1 MMEGDLKQLPKDA
14 YMVGLD
20 IGTTKISVMIGRKN
34 EYDKLEILGTGRAVS
49 NGVSR
54 GIVANIDKTVES
66 IKEAVEEAKL
76 KSGLEIEDVFIG
88 IAGQHIK
95 SLQHRGEIVRD
106 NIEVEID
113 KEDIAKLKS
122 NMFKLITIPGEEVI
136 HVIPQEYTVDGEDGI
151 QDPKGMAGVKLEANF
166 HVITAQVGA
175 VRNIIRCVEKAGLK
189 PKDLILE
196 PFASAD
202 ATLDADELREGVA
215 LVDIGGGT
223 TDVAIFLDNIIRHT
237 AVIPFG
243 GNVITKD
250 IKVGLEI
257 LEKQAELLKI
267 KFGSAWPGENKDNEI
282 VSIPGLR
289 GREPKEITLK
299 NLSKIIHARVVEIIE
314 QVYVEIKNYGHEEQ
328 KKKLIAGIVLTGGG
342 AQLKHLKQLVEYIT
356 GMDTRV
362 GFPNEHLAGES
373 DDEITSPLYATA
385 VGLVMDGLKRNERKK
400 AEAIL
405 EEVTSENI
413 MSETD
418 DSETRVKQPVK
429 ERRSF
434 LDKLTERVKDFLDNA
449 E

>member
-1 MMEGDLKQLPKDA
+1 MEQSNQELNTGD

-34 EYDKLEILGTGRAVS
+34 QYDKLEILGTGRAVS
-49 NGVSR
+49 NGVAR
-54 GIVANIDKTVES
+54 GIVANIDKTVVS
-66 IKEAVEEAKL
+66 IKEAVDEAKQ
-76 KSGLEIEDVFIG
+76 KSGIDIDEVFVG

-106 NIEVEID
+106 NIDVEID
-113 KEDIAKLKS
+113 KADIEKLKS

-175 VRNIIRCVEKAGLK
+175 VRNIMRCVEKAGLT
-189 PKDLILE
+189 PKELVLE
-196 PFASAD
+196 PFASAV
-202 ATLDADELREGVA
+202 ATLDEDELREGVA

-250 IKVGLEI
+250 IKTGLSI

-267 KFGSAWPGENKDNEI
+267 KFGSAMYTEDQENVM

-289 GREPKEITLK
+289 GREPKEIAVK
-299 NLSKIIHARVVEIIE
+299 NLSEIIGARYKE
-314 QVYVEIKNYGHEEQ
+314 IIDLVYHQIKVSGYEN
-328 KKKLIAGIVLTGGG
+328 KLMTGIVITGGG
-342 AQLKHLKQLVEYIT
+342 SQIRNLKQLVAFVT
-356 GMDTRV
+356 GKETRI
-362 GFPNEHLAGES
+362 GYPNEHLGSES
-373 DDEITSPLYATA
+373 KDAVVSPMYATG
-385 VGLVMDGLKRNERKK
+385 VGLVLKGFEHADYRK
-400 AEAIL
+400 A
-405 EEVTSENI
+405 
-413 MSETD
+413 
-418 DSETRVKQPVK
+418 PVK
-429 ERRSF
+429 EVVPKNEDEEGEELTEAETDTVGI
-434 LDKLTERVKDFLDNA
+434 LDKIKDWFTEENID
-449 E
+449 